1 MARFYPEN
9 PGNFNGS
16 EGEEQVYNALK
27 TLDDRYVVFHSYRW
41 VGDGNRSQADGEA
54 DFIIFDPK
62 YGVLVIEVKDG
73 IISYEGGRWY
83 STTRD
88 THEKNEIEPF
98 RQAVSSKYRILD
110 EFNKHMRFAP
120 WVFHAVW
127 FTNFD
132 KSQVHNYPLEAPPE
146 IILDADAL
154 SWPEDAIRNVFE
166 FWYDTTAARK
176 YPSVLSDEDITR
188 CVNILQPVVRAAETV
203 KTSGVSCESTSVRL
217 TNQQYALLHFLQEQR
232 IAAIHGPAGT
242 GKTIL
247 AVEKAKMLA
256 NDEEDVLLLCF
267 NEFLWERLKEMEL
280 NPHIALHNERT
291 LAEELMP
298 EKGIPFDKIINRF
311 EAYFAEEFAD
321 ESWPYKNVIID
332 EAQDFPSDLLAH
344 IHQLV
349 LARGGI
355 LYVFYDRKQSVI
367 TRKLPDG
374 TLKPN
379 ASVWIDQNIDC
390 RLVLYRNCRN
400 TAEISKSLSNIG
412 EIKTQGYVN
421 ENHGDKPIVQ
431 FCTNQE
437 DIVAA
442 VKSFINQSFG
452 EGLSLT
458 DMVILT
464 THTLKSSM
472 LTNLAAIGDWQ
483 ISNKPELGKVWFT
496 TVRRFKGLEAK
507 AVLILDVKTSEL
519 TQEITRNLLYVG
531 SSRAT
536 LKLKL
541 LILDDVRR
549 KDYPVALAALGDKI
563 ERRKDIA
570 DWLGMDIKE

>member
-1 MARFYPEN
+1 
-9 PGNFNGS
+9 
-16 EGEEQVYNALK
+16 
-27 TLDDRYVVFHSYRW
+27 
-41 VGDGNRSQADGEA
+41 
-54 DFIIFDPK
+54 
-62 YGVLVIEVKDG
+62 
-73 IISYEGGRWY
+73 
-83 STTRD
+83 
-88 THEKNEIEPF
+88 
-98 RQAVSSKYRILD
+98 
-110 EFNKHMRFAP
+110 
-120 WVFHAVW
+120 
-127 FTNFD
+127 
-132 KSQVHNYPLEAPPE
+132 
-146 IILDADAL
+146 
-154 SWPEDAIRNVFE
+154 
-166 FWYDTTAARK
+166 
-176 YPSVLSDEDITR
+176 
-188 CVNILQPVVRAAETV
+188 
-203 KTSGVSCESTSVRL
+203 
-217 TNQQYALLHFLQEQR
+217 
-232 IAAIHGPAGT
+232 
-242 GKTIL
+242 
-247 AVEKAKMLA
+247 
-256 NDEEDVLLLCF
+256 
-267 NEFLWERLKEMEL
+267 
-280 NPHIALHNERT
+280 
-291 LAEELMP
+291 
-298 EKGIPFDKIINRF
+298 
-311 EAYFAEEFAD
+311 
-321 ESWPYKNVIID
+321 
-332 EAQDFPSDLLAH
+332 
-344 IHQLV
+344 
-349 LARGGI
+349 
-355 LYVFYDRKQSVI
+355 
-367 TRKLPDG
+367 
-374 TLKPN
+374 
-379 ASVWIDQNIDC
+379 
-390 RLVLYRNCRN
+390 LYRNCRN